1 MNITIG
7 ETIKRLR
14 NQKGVTQE
22 KLADALGL
30 TPQAISKWESGAGL
44 PAIDYLPD
52 LSAYFGV
59 SVDELLGVK
68 LSKREARRE
77 EIYEQIR
84 LYEEEI
90 GYRSDPKAV
99 ETLRGMSAEFPRD
112 EKISF
117 ALARAMLFSGMWM
130 EPKKEP
136 DRALLREAE
145 QILRALIRQTDD
157 YDFKFACV
165 KELAAIYKE
174 VWLDKQ
180 GYAEVVKMLPSL
192 SSCREFFVTDL
203 YHGAEQEKEDIE
215 DCILTLVFHTMNT
228 LRDFVAYE
236 LPNGEETWDDKLSY
250 FETMIDFF
258 KILEKIIG
266 GEKASKADPSI
277 ASLYRYMATYHVA
290 ADRYDETLDCLE
302 NSLVYVE
309 KTCANPLLE
318 QKPHNLAWYDANKL
332 AQQDRYDPIREDPRF
347 IAIQEKLNA
356 IAK

>member
-30 TPQAISKWESGAGL
+30 TPQAVSKWESGAGL

-77 EIYEQIR
+77 QIYEEIR
-84 LYEEEI
+84 RFDDET
-90 GYRSDPKAV
+90 GYDPSAI
-99 ETLRGMSAEFPRD
+99 EPLREMSAEFPRD

-117 ALARAMLFSGMWM
+117 ALAKALCSERW
-130 EPKKEP
+130 EEKP
-136 DRALLREAE
+136 DMALLREAE
-145 QILRALIRQTDD
+145 HILRTLIRQTDD
-157 YDFKFACV
+157 YDFKFECA
-165 KELAAIYKE
+165 KRLAVLYKE

-180 GYAEVVKMLPSL
+180 GYEEVVNMLPSL
-192 SSCREFFVTDL
+192 SSCRESFVTDFFI
-203 YHGAEQEKEDIE
+203 GSQQKKEE
-215 DCILTLVFHTMNT
+215 TKDCIMTLALHTLNV
-228 LRDFVAYE
+228 LRDYVAYE
-236 LPNGEETWDDKLSY
+236 LPNDEETWDDKLSY
-250 FETMIDFF
+250 FEIMIDFF
-258 KILEKIIG
+258 KGLQKIIG
-266 GEKASKADPSI
+266 GEKASKADPCI
-277 ASLYRYMATYHVA
+277 ATLYRYMATYHVA

-302 NSLVYVE
+302 NSLVYTE
-309 KTCANPLLE
+309 KTCANPLFE
-318 QKPHNLAWYDANKL
+318 HKPHNLAWYDADRL
-332 AQQDRYDPIREDPRF
+332 AQQDRYDPVREDPRF
-347 IAIQEKLNA
+347 IAIMEKLNA

>member
-22 KLADALGL
+22 KLADSLGV
-30 TPQAISKWESGAGL
+30 TPQAVSKWESGAGL

-52 LSAYFGV
+52 LSAYFAV

-90 GYRSDPKAV
+90 GYPRGDLEAV

-112 EKISF
+112 ERISF
-117 ALARAMLFSGMWM
+117 ALARAMLFSEWDK
-130 EPKKEP
+130 EEP

-165 KELAAIYKE
+165 KELASLYKDK
-174 VWLDKQ
+174 WLDEK

-192 SSCREFFVTDL
+192 SSCREFFVTDMC
-203 YHGAEQEKEDIE
+203 HGAEQEKEDIE
-215 DCILTLVFHTMNT
+215 DCILTLAFHTMNT

-290 ADRYDETLDCLE
+290 ADRYDKTLACLE

-309 KTCANPLLE
+309 KTCANPLFE

-347 IAIQEKLNA
+347 IAILEKLNA